1 MNRIQLL
8 FCLAVIFF
16 IASVVWFIRR
26 NTIVGVGA
34 LAVAIVML
42 VIALIVRKQDK
53 KE

>member
-16 IASVVWFIRR
+16 LVSVVWFIRR

-34 LAVAIVML
+34 LVVAVVIL
-42 VIALIVRKQDK
+42 VIALIARKRDQK
-53 KE
+53 